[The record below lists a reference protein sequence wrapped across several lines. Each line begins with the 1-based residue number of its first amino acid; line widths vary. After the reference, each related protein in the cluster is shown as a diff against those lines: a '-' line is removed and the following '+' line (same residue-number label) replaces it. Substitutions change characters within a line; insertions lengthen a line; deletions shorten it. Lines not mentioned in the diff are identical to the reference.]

1 MNLNQN
7 GSITLFKDGVING
20 NVTITPKDSLGIN
33 NPTLI
38 NDLDRGLYNIKENYD
53 DGTIKENVIF
63 KEN

>member
-1 MNLNQN
+1 MNLNQIGN
-7 GSITLFKDGVING
+7 VGVLNG

-38 NDLDRGLYNIKENYD
+38 NDLDPGLYNIKENYD
-53 DGTIKENVIF
+53 DGAIKENVIF